1 MIILTFSFFL
11 FLFTLVAGQ
20 SWKEVFLTSKVT
32 GVSAQCAND
41 TETWLNSLK
50 LVAEVSNNCLTGRKN
65 CTKEEEK
72 IIEGNLYAVEQY
84 DAWGKFPASG
94 IFQVPLLWDGSYQE
108 CERISGEIYE
118 TNYCYMILFP
128 GKNATCQ
135 MSDGEPTST
144 AIRGAVCMPYSCS
157 QEDLP
162 AVYNQISNQP
172 FTACGAFCSKYP
184 VKKTPAFWGFTS
196 FMAVMVAIVV
206 VTTLADYLKDT
217 LKKEDEVRKDG
228 KLLQMAMT
236 FSMWTNAGLLLSVKE
251 QKPGFIKC
259 LDCIRFLSILWVI
272 TGHTFSYLMTP
283 DQVLSVL
290 PFTGR
295 FWNHLVLSAFFSVD
309 TFFLLSGIVV
319 AYLFFKTRPK
329 LSQIK
334 SPVTWILFYVH
345 RYLRLTPPLMV
356 FIGFLVVYGYYIQGP
371 GVASQMNQ
379 LNPQADV
386 CAQYWWQN
394 MLYINNLYPNANQC
408 YGITWY
414 LGVDTQLY
422 LAAPIFLIGLYFSFA
437 VGTALLVAAIVGSII
452 AVYILFGTYDLPAD
466 FFGNGDSTY
475 FYDIIYDKP
484 WIRGTPYFIGIFVGY
499 FLAIYGKRKIRLNW
513 ALSVTGWLIAFGIAM
528 MCIFS
533 SYDYDRGILWSIF
546 IRASYYNFSRIG
558 WAIAVS
564 WVIVANHMGWGGRA
578 LNYFY
583 PYFIFRFQD
592 RLIISCHFL
601 LGSHWEDC
609 HTVRTL
615 SIMLFYIFTSASE
628 ASVFIFTQFM
638 YYSVPTALLTYMFAF
653 FWSCFFEIP
662 FLKLEKILIEA
673 IIGVGGR
680 RAGDAGI
687 DNLKIPKAKEGE
699 LWDADV
705 EEVSEKP
712 LSTNLEEQN
721 RKTLRV

>member
-1 MIILTFSFFL
+1 MIILTFSFFF

-20 SWKEVFLTSKVT
+20 SWKEVFLTSNVT

-50 LVAEVSNNCLTGRKN
+50 LVAEVSNNCLTGKN
-65 CTKEEEK
+65 CTKGEEK
-72 IIEGNLYAVEQY
+72 IIEDNLYAVEQY

-108 CERISGEIYE
+108 CERISGEKYE

-157 QEDLP
+157 QDDLP
-162 AVYNQISNQP
+162 TVYNQISNQP

-196 FMAVMVAIVV
+196 FMAVMVSIVV

-217 LKKEDEVRKDG
+217 MKKEDVVRKDG
-228 KLLQMAMT
+228 KLLQMAMA

-272 TGHTFSYLMTP
+272 TGHTFSYLMMP

-394 MLYINNLYPNANQC
+394 MLYINNLFPNANQC

-422 LAAPIFLIGLYFSFA
+422 LVAPIFLIGLYFSFA
-437 VGTALLVAAIVGSII
+437 VGTALLVAAIVGSVV
-452 AVYILFGTYDLPAD
+452 AVYVLFGTYDLPAD
-466 FFGNGDSTY
+466 FFGDGDKTY

-484 WIRGTPYFIGIFVGY
+484 WIRGTPYFIGILVGY
-499 FLAIYGKRKIRLNW
+499 FLATYGKRKVRLNW
-513 ALSVTGWLIAFGIAM
+513 ALSITGWLIAFGIAM

-564 WVIVANHMGWGGRA
+564 WVIVANHMGWGGPIENFMSHPSWQPLGRLSYCA
-578 LNYFY
+578 YIVHYVILYFY
-583 PYFIFRFQD
+583 
-592 RLIISCHFL
+592 
-601 LGSHWEDC
+601 
-609 HTVRTL
+609 L
-615 SIMLFYIFTSASE
+615 SIGGVSIHFYSSFQI
-628 ASVFIFTQFM
+628 FM
-638 YYSVPTALLTYMFAF
+638 YYSVPTALLTYIFAF

-662 FLKLEKILIEA
+662 FSKLEKILIEA
-673 IIGVGGR
+673 IIGGGGR

-687 DNLKIPKAKEGE
+687 DNSKLPKAKEGE

-712 LSTNLEEQN
+712 LSTNLEE
-721 RKTLRV
+721 RRVYSNK